1 MSFNQE
7 EEQQYRKIT
16 LSRVHST
23 LGTLTQRIDERF
35 PNSGLAKV
43 SHELELVCAE
53 STDKL
58 SRIAQPN
65 HWLRSLIAL
74 VIVLGIGL
82 VCFSIY
88 AVDLSSSH
96 FKTSEIVSISET
108 ILNEVI
114 LIGAALFFLLTL
126 EARLKRARALKSI
139 NELRALAHV
148 IDMHQLTKDPTEIGE
163 KIDTASSP
171 ERCMT
176 PYQLNRYLDYCSE
189 LLSILGKLAA
199 IFSQSLP
206 ETELVKAV
214 NDVEDL
220 TNSLSRK
227 IWQKINILQLQYGR
241 QLKEGKAPVDQS
253 CIVQEPLDD

>member
-1 MSFNQE
+1 MPQDTEKTQE
-7 EEQQYRKIT
+7 YRQVT
-16 LSRVHST
+16 LSRVRST
-23 LGTLTQRIDERF
+23 LSTLTKRINERF
-35 PNSGLAKV
+35 PNSGLSKV
-43 SHELELVCAE
+43 SHELMLVCEE
-53 STDKL
+53 STNKL
-58 SRIAQPN
+58 IRIAQPN
-65 HWLRSLIAL
+65 HWLRGLLAL
-74 VIVLGIGL
+74 VIISGIGF
-82 VCFSIY
+82 VSYSIY
-88 AVDLSSSH
+88 LVDFTSSE

-114 LIGAALFFLLTL
+114 LVGAALFFLLTL

-163 KIDTASSP
+163 KVNTASSP
-171 ERCMT
+171 QRSMT

-199 IFSQSLP
+199 TFSQSLP

-220 TNSLSRK
+220 TNSLSQK
-227 IWQKINILQLQYGR
+227 IWQKINILQLQFGR
-241 QLKEGKAPVDQS
+241 QLQEDKSPVDVS
-253 CIVQEPLDD
+253 CLKNTKD

>member
-1 MSFNQE
+1 MPQDTEKTQE
-7 EEQQYRKIT
+7 YRQVTFSRVRST
-16 LSRVHST
+16 LSI
-23 LGTLTQRIDERF
+23 LTKRINERF
-35 PNSGLAKV
+35 PNSGLSKV
-43 SHELELVCAE
+43 SHELMLVCEE
-53 STDKL
+53 STNKL
-58 SRIAQPN
+58 IRIAQPN
-65 HWLRSLIAL
+65 HWLRGLVAL
-74 VIVLGIGL
+74 VIISGIGF
-82 VCFSIY
+82 VSYSIY
-88 AVDLSSSH
+88 LVDFTSSE

-114 LIGAALFFLLTL
+114 LVGAALFFLLTL

-163 KIDTASSP
+163 KVNTASSP
-171 ERCMT
+171 QRSMT

-199 IFSQSLP
+199 TFSQSLP

-220 TNSLSRK
+220 TNSLSQK
-227 IWQKINILQLQYGR
+227 IWQKINILQLQFGR
-241 QLKEGKAPVDQS
+241 QLQEDKSPVDVS
-253 CIVQEPLDD
+253 CLKSTKD

>member
-1 MSFNQE
+1 M
-7 EEQQYRKIT
+7 
-16 LSRVHST
+16 
-23 LGTLTQRIDERF
+23 
-35 PNSGLAKV
+35 
-43 SHELELVCAE
+43 LVCEE
-53 STDKL
+53 STNKL
-58 SRIAQPN
+58 IRIAQPN
-65 HWLRSLIAL
+65 HWLRGLVAL
-74 VIVLGIGL
+74 VIVSGIGF
-82 VCFSIY
+82 VSYSIY
-88 AVDLSSSH
+88 LVDFTSSE

-114 LIGAALFFLLTL
+114 LVGAALFFLLTL

-163 KIDTASSP
+163 KVNTASSP
-171 ERCMT
+171 QRSMT

-199 IFSQSLP
+199 TFSQSLP

-220 TNSLSRK
+220 TNSLSQK
-227 IWQKINILQLQYGR
+227 IWQKINILQLQFGR
-241 QLKEGKAPVDQS
+241 QLQEDKSPVDVS
-253 CIVQEPLDD
+253 CLKNSKD